1 MRCHTD
7 CFHCHKPDCD
17 VEQTREERA
26 RQRAREWY
34 WAHRER
40 ALESRRQYRKTHAED
55 CRLDSRRRS
64 KAYYA
69 KHREDILAKKRQY
82 YQFKKEVLNH
92 EHSNH

>member
-7 CFHCHKPDCD
+7 CFHCPKPDCD

-40 ALESRRQYRKTHAED
+40 ALESRRRYRETYAEE

-69 KHREDILAKKRQY
+69 KHREDILAKRDNITNSKRR
-82 YQFKKEVLNH
+82 
-92 EHSNH
+92 S